1 MPFSCCEQGTPGL
14 CSQWQGTGRLILGK
28 QGNQTG
34 QGHPSVGHFKIWKR
48 LHSLAVLRNFFP
60 GKCAFRLARLF
71 ASPNLSVE
79 TKALGSVC
87 ITSVRFHYC
96 LLARCCTEPIK
107 EMHSYGG
114 LGHQLGR
121 IEPSPHFLV
130 LPTGNVTA
138 VLNMWN
144 RSASACSR
152 RSGECRGSH

>member
-1 MPFSCCEQGTPGL
+1 MPFSYCEQGTPGL

-34 QGHPSVGHFKIWKR
+34 QGHPSVGHFKIWKM

-60 GKCAFRLARLF
+60 GKCALRLAPLSV
-71 ASPNLSVE
+71 SPNLSVE
-79 TKALGSVC
+79 TQALGSVC
-87 ITSVRFHYC
+87 ITSVWFHYC
-96 LLARCCTEPIK
+96 LLAR
-107 EMHSYGG
+107 MHLLYGFCIAPYGG

-138 VLNMWN
+138 VLTMWN
-144 RSASACSR
+144 RSYFCL
-152 RSGECRGSH
+152 